1 MQPKFTRRSSAF
13 FRMQVVLFAFAFLAS
28 VTAAYSQ
35 GTDRTGHASGNNP
48 VYTSRSNDAGL
59 PDEAKVKFQ
68 QENPPILNVLCSTTP
83 GSLDA
88 TDPTIPGGRFFRDGV
103 PSTCGTKTCP
113 GLFATGPC
121 SYDTY
126 TWTNPL
132 CTAQCLTITINSTSG
147 GDQFPTAYLGAG
159 AGIFDPNNVCS
170 NYLGDAGFSTG
181 GGSTSMTVNVPALA
195 SVTIIVMTVAPG
207 AFSTY
212 DILLNAASGCSAAGA
227 CAGTPSPG
235 NTVTSATPVC
245 PAQSFVLSLQNCT
258 PGSGITYQWQTAAA
272 STGPWTNAGPNSAVW
287 SKTQSVAT
295 WYRCQ
300 VTCSGNT
307 GISTPVFVDSNP
319 FTNCYC
325 TSNATTVDDEDIFNV
340 SIGTLNNSSNCAS
353 VGPGPGSLKNRYS
366 NYKTLTPGNIV
377 TGNMPIS
384 VTVGTCGGNFSNA
397 VAVWIDYNQN
407 GAFETA
413 ERVYVSPSTSVGPHT
428 ESGIAAIP
436 TTAVNGVTAMRVVCD
451 ENTPTAISACG
462 TYAWGETEDYL
473 VNIQPCVPLLGVT
486 APATVT
492 AECSGIGIITAN
504 TGSASFPSF
513 QWEYRVNSASP
524 WQNAVNGGLGGVLT
538 NVTSQSL
545 VLINVPSTLNGYQF
559 RALVSNPCAATDVST
574 PVTTLSV
581 VPLVARVTPTSATL
595 CKTTPNQIQQLS
607 LLSPQVNVCSG
618 TLNLNVPDNTPNGT
632 STNLAVSG
640 IPTSAVITEIKVTF
654 NMTHTWVGDMV
665 INLKSPTGRIIN
677 LIGLL
682 DNGTG
687 SNGSANFTNTSV
699 TSDDTKPAMSGAP
712 APRSATFRADKFIAS
727 VPNGFA
733 TTTTTWAPM
742 LNANEVN
749 GNWTLAMCDLGPGD
763 FGILQNWCISIS
775 YGAPVTG
782 VWTSSP
788 AAPNT
793 MFTNAGATIPYV
805 AGSPASTIWVNPS
818 VNTVYTVVASTAAP
832 SCTSAPV
839 SIPVNVTQ
847 PLDLT
852 TFVQPTNKTVCVGSN
867 TSFSVTALSP
877 AGSPYNGPFTY
888 QWQETRDQGLT
899 WTNIS
904 NGAVPGGST
913 ASYSGATTATLSI
926 TGATRSAPV
935 DMNNFRYRVL
945 VAAPPC
951 AVSTTSNAATLT
963 VLQLP
968 AVSISATDLAL
979 TPGQLS
985 TLTGTSSP
993 APLSATSWSWT
1004 LNGAP
1009 LAASALNPAV
1019 NTGSIQ
1025 ADIDNVGVYRATVT
1039 DVNGCTNS
1047 SNNLLIES
1055 EVSDR
1060 LWIYPNPTSG
1070 QFQVRWYYP
1079 AVLTEKRRIHV
1090 YNQLGQEIMS
1100 RDIPLSTV
1108 TPHYMRMD
1116 IDLSFQP
1123 AGTYVVKIDE
1133 IYTGHTI
1140 SGIVI
1145 KQ

>member
-1 MQPKFTRRSSAF
+1 MK
-13 FRMQVVLFAFAFLAS
+13 VVLFAFAFLAS
-28 VTAAYSQ
+28 VATAYSQ
-35 GTDRTGHASGNNP
+35 GTDRTRRASGNNP
-48 VYTSRSNDAGL
+48 VYTSKTNDAGL

-68 QENPPILNVLCSTTP
+68 QENPPVLNVVCSTTP

-88 TDPTIPGGRFFRDGV
+88 TDPTIPGGRFFRDGA
-103 PSTCGTKTCP
+103 PSSCASKTCP

-132 CTAQCLTITINSTSG
+132 CTAQCLTITVNSTSG
-147 GDQFPTAYLGAG
+147 GDQFPVAYLGSG

-181 GGSTSMTVNVPALA
+181 GGSTSMAVNVPGLA
-195 SVTIIVMTVAPG
+195 SITVVVMTVTSG
-207 AFSTY
+207 GFSTY
-212 DILLNAASGCSAAGA
+212 SIVFNAATACSAAGA
-227 CAGTPSPG
+227 CAGTPNPG
-235 NTVTSATPVC
+235 NTITSATPVC
-245 PAQSFVLSLQNCT
+245 PANSFILTLQNCT
-258 PGSGITYQWQTAAA
+258 PGSGVSYQWQSAPDVSGAPGTF
-272 STGPWTNAGPNSAVW
+272 TNAAGAPNSAVW
-287 SKTQSVAT
+287 SKTQSVKT

-307 GISTPVFVDSNP
+307 GTSTPVFVDSNP

-340 SIGTLNNSSNCAS
+340 SIGTLNNSSTCATTA
-353 VGPGPGSLKNRYS
+353 PGPGSQKNRYS
-366 NYKTLTPGNIV
+366 NYKTLTPGDIV

-384 VTVGTCGGNFSNA
+384 VTVGTCGGNFDNA

-407 GAFETA
+407 GAFEAA
-413 ERVYVSPSTSVGPHT
+413 ERVYVSPSTTTGPHT
-428 ESGIAAIP
+428 ESGFAAIP
-436 TTAVNGVTAMRVVCD
+436 TTALNGVTAMRVVCD
-451 ENTPTAISACG
+451 ENTPTGIQPCG
-462 TYAWGETEDYL
+462 TYSWGETEDYL

-492 AECSGIGIITAN
+492 AECSGIAIITAN

-513 QWEYRVNSASP
+513 QWEYRVNASSP
-524 WQNAVNGGLGGVLT
+524 WQNCVNGGLGGVLT

-545 VLINVPSTLNGYQF
+545 VLINTPSTLNGYQF
-559 RALVSNPCAATDVST
+559 RAIVSNPCSAADVST
-574 PVTTLSV
+574 PVTTLNMV
-581 VPLVARVTPTSATL
+581 KLVARVTPTSATL
-595 CKTTPNQIQQLS
+595 CKTTPNQVQQLS
-607 LLSPQVNVCSG
+607 LLSPQVSVCSG

-632 STNLAVSG
+632 STSLAVSG
-640 IPTSAVITEIKVTF
+640 IPSSAVITEIKVTF
-654 NMTHTWVGDMV
+654 NMTHTWVGDVVM
-665 INLKSPTGRIIN
+665 NLKAPNGQIIN

-687 SNGSANFTNTSV
+687 SNGTANFTNTSV
-699 TSDDTKPAMSGAP
+699 SSDDSKPPMSGAP
-712 APRSATFRADKFIAS
+712 APRSNTFRADKFIAS
-727 VPNGFA
+727 VPAGFA
-733 TTTTTWAPM
+733 TTTTSWASLLP
-742 LNANEVN
+742 ASTIN

-763 FGILQNWCISIS
+763 LGVLQNWCITIS

-782 VWTSSP
+782 IWTGP
-788 AAPNT
+788 AGT
-793 MFTNAGATIPYV
+793 MWTNSGASTPYT
-805 AGSPASTIWVNPS
+805 GTPASTIYVNPGS
-818 VNTVYTVVASTAAP
+818 NAVYTVTAST
-832 SCTSAPV
+832 TSPACVSDPV
-839 SIPVNVTQ
+839 NIPVNVTQ
-847 PLDLT
+847 PLDLS
-852 TFVQPTNKTVCVGSN
+852 TFVQPTNKTVCTGSN

-913 ASYSGATTATLSI
+913 ATYSGATTNTLTI

-951 AVSTTSNAATLT
+951 AVSTTSNVATLT
-963 VLQLP
+963 VLALP
-968 AVSISATDLAL
+968 AVTIAATDLAL
-979 TPGQLS
+979 TPGQRS

-1004 LNGAP
+1004 RNGSAVT
-1009 LAASALNPAV
+1009 ASALNPAV
-1019 NTGSIQ
+1019 NTASIQ
-1025 ADIDNVGVYRATVT
+1025 ADIDNLGVYRATVT
-1039 DVNGCTNS
+1039 DANGCTNS
-1047 SNNLLIES
+1047 SNSILIES

-1060 LWIYPNPTSG
+1060 LWIYPNPTAG

-1079 AVLTEKRRIHV
+1079 AVLTEKRRLRV
-1090 YNQLGQEIMS
+1090 YDQWGQEIMS

-1108 TPHYMRMD
+1108 TPHYLRMD
-1116 IDLSFQP
+1116 IDLTYQP

-1133 IYTGHTI
+1133 LYTGHSV

>member
-35 GTDRTGHASGNNP
+35 GTDRTRQAGNNP
-48 VYTSRSNDAGL
+48 VNTSKTNDAGV
-59 PDEAKVKFQ
+59 PDDSKVLI
-68 QENPPILNVLCSTTP
+68 PTPNVVCSTTP

-88 TDPTIPGGRFFRDGV
+88 SDPTIPGGRFFRDGA
-103 PSTCGTKTCP
+103 PSSCASKTCP

-132 CTAQCLTITINSTSG
+132 CVAQCLTITINSTSG
-147 GDQFPTAYLGAG
+147 GDQFPVAYLGSG

-170 NYLGDAGFSTG
+170 NYLGDAGFSSG
-181 GGSTSMTVNVPALA
+181 GGSTSMIVNVPALA
-195 SVTIIVMTVAPG
+195 SITVVVMTVTPG
-207 AFSTY
+207 GFSTY
-212 DILLNAASGCSAAGA
+212 NIVLNAATGCSAAGA
-227 CAGTPSPG
+227 CAGTPNPG
-235 NTVTSATPVC
+235 NTLSTATLAC
-245 PAQSFVLSLQNCT
+245 PATSFVLSLQNCT
-258 PGSGITYQWQTAAA
+258 PGSGVSYQWQTAAA
-272 STGPWTNAGPNSAVW
+272 AAGPWTNAGPNSAVW
-287 SKTQSVAT
+287 SRNQTVAT
-295 WYRCQ
+295 WYRCV
-300 VTCSGNT
+300 VTCGANSGT
-307 GISTPVFVDSNP
+307 STPVFVDQNP

-340 SIGTLNNSSNCAS
+340 TFGTLNNSSTCAS
-353 VGPGPGSLKNRYS
+353 VGPGPGSQKNRYS
-366 NYKTLTPGNIV
+366 NYKTLAPPVGQVV

-384 VTVGTCGGNFSNA
+384 VTVGTCGGNFSNS
-397 VAVWIDYNQN
+397 VAVWVDYNHN
-407 GAFETA
+407 GAFDA
-413 ERVYVSPSTSVGPHT
+413 SERVYMSPSTTVGPHT
-428 ESGIAAIP
+428 ENGIAAIP
-436 TTAVNGVTAMRVVCD
+436 SSALTGVTGMRVVNSEQD
-451 ENTPTAISACG
+451 PTTLTPCG

-473 VNIQPCVPLLGVT
+473 IDIQPCVPLLGVT

-504 TGSASFPSF
+504 TGAASFPSF
-513 QWEYRVNSASP
+513 QWEYRVNSSSP
-524 WQNAVNGGLGGVLT
+524 WQNAVNGGLGGVIT
-538 NVTSQSL
+538 GATAQSL
-545 VLINVPSTLNGYQF
+545 VLINVPSTLSGYQF
-559 RALVSNPCAATDVST
+559 RALVSNPCSATDVST
-574 PVTTLSV
+574 PITTLNV

-607 LLSPQVNVCSG
+607 LLSPQVSVCSG
-618 TLNLNVPDNTPNGT
+618 TLNLNVPDNTVNGVS
-632 STNLAVSG
+632 STLAVSG
-640 IPTSAVITEIKVTF
+640 IPSSATITEVKVTF

-665 INLKSPTGRIIN
+665 MNLKAPNGQVINLVA
-677 LIGLL
+677 LL
-682 DNGTG
+682 NGGTG
-687 SNGSANFTNTSV
+687 SNGTANFTGTSIS
-699 TSDDTKPAMSGAP
+699 SDDTKPALSGAP
-712 APRSATFRADKFIAS
+712 APRTGTFRADKFTTVG
-727 VPNGFA
+727 VPNGFS
-733 TTTTTWAPM
+733 TTTNVWAPI
-742 LNANEVN
+742 LPASTIN

-763 FGILQNWCISIS
+763 FGILQDWCITIS
-775 YGAPVTG
+775 YGAPVSG
-782 VWTSSP
+782 VWTASP

-793 MFTNAGATIPYV
+793 MWTNAGATIAYV

-818 VNTVYTVVASTAAP
+818 VNTTYTVVASTASP

-852 TFVQPTNKTVCVGSN
+852 TFVQPANKTVCTGSN

-904 NGAVPGGST
+904 NGAVPGGSS
-913 ASYSGATTATLSI
+913 ASYSGATTNTLNI

-935 DMNNFRYRVL
+935 DMNNFRYRCI

-951 AVSTTSNAATLT
+951 AVSTTSSAATLT
-963 VLQLP
+963 VLALP
-968 AVSISATDLAL
+968 SVTIAASDLAL
-979 TPGQLS
+979 TPGQRS
-985 TLTGTSSP
+985 TLTGTSNP

-1004 LNGAP
+1004 RNGSAVT
-1009 LAASALNPAV
+1009 ASALNAAV
-1019 NTGSIQ
+1019 NTNTIL
-1025 ADIDNVGVYRATVT
+1025 ADIDNLGVYRATVT

-1047 SNNLLIES
+1047 SNSILIES

-1079 AVLTEKRRIHV
+1079 AQLTEKRRLRI
-1090 YNQLGQEIMS
+1090 YNQAGQEIYS
-1100 RDIPLSTV
+1100 RDIPMSTI

-1116 IDLSFQP
+1116 LDLSLQP
-1123 AGTYVVKIDE
+1123 AGTYVVKVDE
-1133 IYTGHTI
+1133 LYTGHSI
-1140 SGIVI
+1140 SGLVI